1 MKRQKICIIGG
12 GLTGLVTAIALS
24 KLKCEIDLIVSKD
37 KKICNTN
44 RTTAISQ
51 NNYEFLSSLGISN
64 LMKEIVWPCSEIKL
78 YADNK
83 KSNIFNMLDT
93 SNSNKK
99 NKVFYML
106 KNHKI
111 TKIMKEKIK
120 KIKNISIKKNQ
131 KVFELQNSGLLK
143 SIKFENNTV
152 KYNLVVICTGSSSA
166 LVKNTFKDSVIE
178 NSYGEI
184 SVTTTLKHKSLK
196 NNIARQI
203 FLDNEI
209 IAMLPIA
216 NNKTSIVWSKKK
228 DLKENN
234 EFFKNKIKSYTKNFL
249 NNIKF
254 DNNIES
260 RELNF
265 LVRKKYYKDRLLL
278 FGDALHVI
286 HPFIG
291 QGFNMILRD
300 LLCLQNILKK
310 KIDLGLDVGSS
321 DILSE
326 FSNKAKPRNFLFSI
340 SSNILKNSFSIKN
353 KNFKKMRNT
362 FLENLNKNSVIKNIF
377 FDIANKGFKF

>member
-12 GLTGLVTAIALS
+12 GLTGLVTSIALS
-24 KLKCEIDLIVSKD
+24 KLNCKIDLIVDED
-37 KKICNTN
+37 KKIVNNN

-51 NNYEFLSSLGISN
+51 NNYEFLASLGISN
-64 LMKEIVWPCSEIKL
+64 LIKEIVWPCSEIKL
-78 YADNK
+78 YDNDK
-83 KSNIFNMLDT
+83 KNNFFNMLDI
-93 SNSNKK
+93 SNASKK
-99 NKVFYML
+99 KKVFYML
-106 KNHKI
+106 QNYKI

-120 KIKNISIKKNQ
+120 EIKTISIIKNK
-131 KVFELQNSGLLK
+131 KVFELKNSGLLK
-143 SIKFENNTV
+143 SIKFEKKTV
-152 KYNLVVICTGSSSA
+152 KYNLVIICTGGSSE
-166 LVKNTFKDSVIE
+166 LVKNTFKDSAIE
-178 NSYGEI
+178 NSYDEVSI
-184 SVTTTLKHKSLK
+184 TTTLKHKFLK

-216 NNKTSIVWSKKK
+216 NTKTSIVWSKKK

-234 EFFKNKIKSYTKNFL
+234 KFFKNKIRLYTKNFL
-249 NNIKF
+249 QNIKF

-265 LVRKKYYKDRLLL
+265 LLRKKYHKDRVLL

-300 LLCLQNILKK
+300 LICLQNVLKK

-340 SSNILKNSFSIKN
+340 SSNILKNSFAIKN
-353 KNFKKMRNT
+353 KSLKKARNT
-362 FLENLNKNSVIKNIF
+362 FLGNLNKSGTVKNIF
-377 FDIANKGFKF
+377 FDIANKGFRF